1 MIGQNVLKT
10 NESPLLIKSL
20 ALGFVLVYMNLEL
33 NLDQLGQ

>member
-1 MIGQNVLKT
+1 MEHIVLKT
-10 NESPLLIKSL
+10 SERPSLIKSW